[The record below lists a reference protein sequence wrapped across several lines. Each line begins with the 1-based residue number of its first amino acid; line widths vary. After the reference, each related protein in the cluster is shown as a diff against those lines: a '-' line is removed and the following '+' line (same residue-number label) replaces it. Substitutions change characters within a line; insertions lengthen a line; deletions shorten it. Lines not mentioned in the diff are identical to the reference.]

1 MKELIEKVAEFR
13 DKRNWRKFH
22 TPKNLAISLVIE
34 ATELLEM
41 FQWTFDEELENV
53 VNAKRDKIEEEI
65 ADVLIYLLLLAD
77 ALNIDL
83 EGAFFKKMEK
93 NEKRYPVEKAKGKA
107 DKYTEL

>member
-22 TPKNLAISLVIE
+22 TPKNLAIALVIE